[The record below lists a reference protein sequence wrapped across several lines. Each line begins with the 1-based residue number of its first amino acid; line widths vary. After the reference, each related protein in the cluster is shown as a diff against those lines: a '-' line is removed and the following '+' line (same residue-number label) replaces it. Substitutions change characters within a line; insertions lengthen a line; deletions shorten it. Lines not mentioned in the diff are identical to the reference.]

1 MLEFINFE
9 TLNKTKLFTTDI
21 LLNFKDKGIYKAK
34 CFFIKNRLDNYNLY
48 LDSKFSMTYE
58 TEYDDSKETL
68 SMRIVISIPDRLIP
82 KDPNKLNQLIMI
94 SIESFRQYHE
104 RTIQFLKNKNEILA

>member
-1 MLEFINFE
+1 
-9 TLNKTKLFTTDI
+9 
-21 LLNFKDKGIYKAK
+21 
-34 CFFIKNRLDNYNLY
+34 
-48 LDSKFSMTYE
+48 MTYE

-94 SIESFRQYHE
+94 SIESFRQ
-104 RTIQFLKNKNEILA
+104 IMNELFNF